1 MRSKDAQSQDRWTRE
16 EVVLLVAEYFRTK
29 NMIQPEIQESQ
40 TRISTILRNR
50 KKKLYGDNISST
62 FRNLN
67 GIALQYERIKCI
79 DPETKYEGMKGTKLQ
94 VKIVQ
99 EYLENPSKIKGE
111 AYEIVQKYGFL

>member
-1 MRSKDAQSQDRWTRE
+1 MRSKDAQSQERWTRE

-29 NMIQPEIQESQ
+29 NMIQPEICESQ
-40 TRISTILRNR
+40 ARISTILRNR
-50 KKKLYGDNISST
+50 KKKLYGEKISPT

-94 VKIVQ
+94 IQIVE
-99 EYLENPSKIKGE
+99 EYLENPDKINAE
-111 AYEIVQKYGFL
+111 AYKVVQKYGFL